1 MKIPLSYNRL
11 KQIPLFKDS
20 FWAVSGNV
28 IVNFLLLIAGIIIA
42 RFLGKDVYG
51 EYGVVKTT
59 MFYAASFASLGMA
72 YTSTKYVADYLTNEK
87 QLVRSIIKDI
97 LQITFITSSV
107 FAILVFILAQ
117 PLANYMNAPT
127 LSLAFRALGGIII
140 CRCIGV
146 SQIGILGGFKAY
158 EETAVANICSGAV
171 LLILAV
177 PGAYFGGL
185 SGSLIA
191 LFLSQLTLIIIN
203 HFSIKKTLKSLQ
215 DQVENHKKK
224 ELIIYSIPITLQ
236 ELSYTLCHFG
246 GIALLTNL
254 SSVGELGLFTATAQW
269 NAIILFIPGLLQN
282 VVLSYLSSYSRDKSK
297 HQKTIKLMLLINL
310 ICTFIP
316 FIIVYALS
324 GFIASMYGP
333 TFSGMVSVLRIFT
346 FITIIE
352 ACSNVFKNELIS
364 VGKTWQLFAI
374 RLIRDLSALVFAYLL
389 LTEYGG
395 TEGAKFF
402 AIASMISSIVF
413 FFSLILYYMYRQ
425 KLVIIVSQENQ

>member
-1 MKIPLSYNRL
+1 MKNPLSYNRL

-20 FWAVSGNV
+20 FWAVTGNG
-28 IVNFLLLIAGIIIA
+28 IGNFLLLIAGIIIA

-87 QLVRSIIKDI
+87 HLVRSIIEDI
-97 LQITFITSSV
+97 LNITLVSSAI

-117 PLANYMNAPT
+117 PLANFMNAPS
-127 LSLAFRALGGIII
+127 LSLSFRALGGIII

-158 EETAVANICSGAV
+158 EKTAVANICSGAV
-171 LLILAV
+171 LLIISV

-191 LFLSQLTLIIIN
+191 LFLSQLTLVIIN
-203 HFSIKKTLKSLQ
+203 HFSIKKTIKSLQ
-215 DQVENHKKK
+215 EQVENHKKK

-254 SSVGELGLFTATAQW
+254 SSVGELGLYSATAQW

-282 VVLSYLSSYSRDKSK
+282 VVLSYLSSYSRDKNK
-297 HQKTIKLMLLINL
+297 HKKTIKLMLLVNL
-310 ICTFIP
+310 ICTFVP

-413 FFSLILYYMYRQ
+413 FLALILYYMYRQ
-425 KLVIIVSQENQ
+425 RLVIFVSQENQ